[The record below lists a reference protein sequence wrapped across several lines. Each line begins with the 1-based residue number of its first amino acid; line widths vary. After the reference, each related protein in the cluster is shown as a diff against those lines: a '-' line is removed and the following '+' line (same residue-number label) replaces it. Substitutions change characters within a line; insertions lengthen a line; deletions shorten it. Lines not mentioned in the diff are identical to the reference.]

1 MKRGLRSRLAQYGD
15 EEFALFLRRGFLK
28 AAGFTDEALDRPIVG
43 VLSTAS
49 DFNPCHATA
58 GRLAEAVSRG
68 VRLAGALPF
77 VFPTI
82 SLHEA
87 FSFPTSMLLR
97 NLMAMDVEEMLRA
110 LPLDAVVLIGG
121 CDKTIP
127 AELMGAVS
135 ADVPAI
141 VLPVGS
147 MLAGRHE
154 GTRLGA
160 CTDCRRLW
168 AAYRAGRL
176 DGAELDR
183 AHDQLMP
190 TNGTCMVM
198 GTASTMAMLAE
209 TLGFTLPGAATAPAV
224 SSDRIRIAEATG
236 RRAAAMAVSGA
247 PRPRDILSATA
258 LRNAS
263 VVLQATCGSTNALV
277 HLAAIAGRAGL
288 AYDLGELDRVGRE
301 TPVLLDLKPAGSFF
315 MEDFHAGGGLPA
327 LWRRLK
333 DHLDLSAPTV
343 GGESLGEIVARWPAY
358 VDDAVIRPLDRPVFP
373 REAIAVLGGNL
384 APHGAAIKLAAAT
397 ASLCTFEG
405 PALVFESLD
414 DLARRIDDPDLPVT
428 PEHCLV
434 LRNAGPV
441 GAPGMPEAGALPI
454 PKKLGAKGV
463 TDMVRI
469 SDARMSGTAF
479 GTVVLHV
486 SPEAAAGGP
495 LAFVRAG
502 STCWWTTRSSQPAG
516 CNGRRRPRLRAAMRG
531 SMWSASPRPRKAA
544 TSISSRATR
553 PGDHAA
559 RRTSRPARSTSALIA
574 GQNSRIRARLV
585 IEPTSPFDQ
594 NTRRSPP
601 APIMDRRNA
610 SSARL
615 PSTSARVKGASGM
628 PIFLNT

>member
-1 MKRGLRSRLAQYGD
+1 MKRGLRSRLTQYGD
-15 EEFALFLRRGFLK
+15 EGFALFLRRGFLK
-28 AAGFTDEALDRPIVG
+28 AAGYTDEALDRPIVG

-58 GRLAEAVSRG
+58 GKLAEAVSRG

-97 NLMAMDVEEMLRA
+97 NLMAMDVEEMVKA

-135 ADVPAI
+135 ADMPAI

-168 AAYRAGRL
+168 AAYRAGTL
-176 DGAELDR
+176 QGDDLDR

-198 GTASTMAMLAE
+198 GTASTMATLAE

-224 SSDRIRIAEATG
+224 SADRIRIAEATG
-236 RRAAAMAVSGA
+236 ARAAAMAVAGG
-247 PRPRDILSATA
+247 PRPRDILTPAA

-263 VVLQATCGSTNALV
+263 VVLQATSGSTNALV

-288 AYDLGELDRVGRE
+288 AYDLAELDRVGRE
-301 TPVLLDLKPAGSFF
+301 TPVLLNLKPAGNYF
-315 MEDFHAGGGLPA
+315 MEDLHAGGGLPA

-333 DHLDLSAPTV
+333 DHLDLTAKTV
-343 GGESLGEIVARWPAY
+343 GGETLGEIVARWPAY
-358 VDDAVIRPLDRPVFP
+358 VDDEVVRPLDNPVFAK
-373 REAIAVLGGNL
+373 EAIAILTGSL
-384 APHGAAIKLAAAT
+384 APQGAAIKLAAAT

-405 PALVFESLD
+405 PAVVFDSLD
-414 DLARRIDDPDLPVT
+414 DLAKRIDDPNLAVT
-428 PEHCLV
+428 PQHCMV

-463 TDMVRI
+463 KDMVRI

-486 SPEAAAGGP
+486 TPEAAAGGP
-495 LAFVRAG
+495 LALV
-502 STCWWTTRSSQPAG
+502 QD
-516 CNGRRRPRLRAAMRG
+516 
-531 SMWSASPRPRKAA
+531 
-544 TSISSRATR
+544 
-553 PGDHAA
+553 GDVILLDAAA
-559 RRTSRPARSTSALIA
+559 RRIDLKVDDAELARRHA
-574 GQNSRIRARLV
+574 QWK
-585 IEPTSPFDQ
+585 
-594 NTRRSPP
+594 PP
-601 APIMDRRNA
+601 APPARGYQRLYVERVTQADKGCDFDFLAGKRRA
-610 SSARL
+610 DYEA
-615 PSTSARVKGASGM
+615 
-628 PIFLNT
+628 